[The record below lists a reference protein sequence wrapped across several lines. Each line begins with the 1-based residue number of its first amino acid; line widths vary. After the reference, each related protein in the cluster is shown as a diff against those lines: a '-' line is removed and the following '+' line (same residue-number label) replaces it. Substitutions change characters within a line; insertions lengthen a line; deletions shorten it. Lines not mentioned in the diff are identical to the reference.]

1 LAAVNDDPRGDPRR
15 SEEPAPDIFGM
26 ELFVFPDPHQGLPDH
41 GARVLVDVKSG
52 HPPDDSLFPIG
63 NGHDLFALQAQED
76 QPPALQFRA
85 AGKLGPPPVEQPSDV
100 IEEGGLQILRTVLRH
115 GTKGA
120 APVDHGA

>member
-1 LAAVNDDPRGDPRR
+1 
-15 SEEPAPDIFGM
+15 M

-52 HPPDDSLFPIG
+52 HPPDDSLLPIG

-100 IEEGGLQILRTVLRH
+100 IEEGGLQILRTVLRNW
-115 GTKGA
+115 TKGA

>member
-1 LAAVNDDPRGDPRR
+1 
-15 SEEPAPDIFGM
+15 M

-63 NGHDLFALQAQED
+63 NGHDLLALQAEED

-85 AGKLGPPPVEQPSDV
+85 PGKLGPPPVEQPPDV
-100 IEEGGLQILRTVLRH
+100 IEEGGLQIARTVLLR
-115 GTKGA
+115 GTDGA
-120 APVDHGA
+120 APVHHGR

>member
-1 LAAVNDDPRGDPRR
+1 
-15 SEEPAPDIFGM
+15 M

-76 QPPALQFRA
+76 QPPAFQFRA
-85 AGKLGPPPVEQPSDV
+85 AGKLGPPPVEQLSDV
-100 IEEGGLQILRTVLRH
+100 IEEGGLQIVRTVFRH

>member
-1 LAAVNDDPRGDPRR
+1 
-15 SEEPAPDIFGM
+15 M
-26 ELFVFPDPHQGLPDH
+26 ELLVFPDPDQGLPDH

-52 HPPDDSLFPIG
+52 HPADDSLFPIG
-63 NGHDLFALQAQED
+63 NGHDLLALQAEED

-85 AGKLGPPPVEQPSDV
+85 AGKLGPPSVEQVPDV
-100 IEEGGLQILRTVLRH
+100 IEEGGLQVLRTILRH